1 MMDLSTGFILAALVA
16 TIIVGLTKGGL
27 VGVGALAMPVFALG
41 APPMQ
46 AAAILLPILMVQDL
60 IGVWAFRRNWN
71 RHIVAVMLPGC
82 VIGVAGGW
90 LFAELVAVDMVM
102 AVVGGIAMVF
112 GLWRLWVERGGRIV
126 AASDSPGWVG
136 TLFGIA
142 TGFTSQIA
150 HAGGP
155 PFQMWVVPRKL
166 PHIEFAGTTA
176 VLFTIVNWMKVPA
189 YVALGQFSRQNLV
202 IAGWLMP
209 LAIAS
214 TFAGV
219 WLVRRISGRL
229 FYVMVNILL
238 VLLGAK
244 LLAEAALG

>member
-1 MMDLSTGFILAALVA
+1 MIDLPIGFIIAALAA

-27 VGVGALAMPVFALG
+27 VGAGALAMPVFALG
-41 APPMQ
+41 APPLQ
-46 AAAILLPILMVQDL
+46 AAAILLPIMLVQDA
-60 IGVWAFRRNWN
+60 IGVWAFRRSWN

-82 VIGVAGGW
+82 LIGIAAGW
-90 LFAELVAVDMVM
+90 LLAELVAVNIIM
-102 AVVGGIAMVF
+102 AIVGGIAMLF

-136 TLFGIA
+136 TLFGVA

-155 PFQMWVVPRKL
+155 PFQMWVIPRKL

-176 VLFTIVNWMKVPA
+176 VLFTIVNWAKVPA
-189 YVALGQFSRQNLV
+189 YVALGQFSRENLT
-202 IAGWLMP
+202 IAAWLMP

-214 TFAGV
+214 TFGGV
-219 WLVRRISGRL
+219 WLVRRLNGRV

-238 VLLGAK
+238 VLLGGK
-244 LLAEAALG
+244 LLGGALIG